1 MTDHPAL
8 SREVGAYEA
17 KTRLPE
23 LLREVQA
30 GCSYVITVRGK
41 AVAELVPARHD
52 RPPVAEVIA
61 RIVALRKPAGT
72 VSRGEVEAWKN
83 EGRR

>member
-1 MTDHPAL
+1 ML
-8 SREVGAYEA
+8 IEIGAYEA

-30 GCSYVITVRGK
+30 GRSYVITVRGR
-41 AVAELVPARHD
+41 AVAELVPARPE
-52 RPPVAEVIA
+52 RPEVHEVIA
-61 RIVALRKPAGT
+61 RIRSLQKPAGT
-72 VSRGEVEAWKN
+72 ATRAEIAAWKQ